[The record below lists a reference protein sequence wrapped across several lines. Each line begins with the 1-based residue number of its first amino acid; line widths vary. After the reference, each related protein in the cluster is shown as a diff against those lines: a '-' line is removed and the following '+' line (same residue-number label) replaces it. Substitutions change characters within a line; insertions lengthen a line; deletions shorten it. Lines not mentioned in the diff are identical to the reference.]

1 MNTKYKVV
9 LNEEQR
15 QHLEKLT
22 SSGKVSARQ
31 IKRAQIL
38 LKSDAQ
44 AKWSYERI
52 MAAFDVSAVT
62 IRVISG

>member
-31 IKRAQIL
+31 VNDYRL
-38 LKSDAQ
+38 EVDSFEDRM
-44 AKWSYERI
+44 E
-52 MAAFDVSAVT
+52 FD
-62 IRVISG
+62 